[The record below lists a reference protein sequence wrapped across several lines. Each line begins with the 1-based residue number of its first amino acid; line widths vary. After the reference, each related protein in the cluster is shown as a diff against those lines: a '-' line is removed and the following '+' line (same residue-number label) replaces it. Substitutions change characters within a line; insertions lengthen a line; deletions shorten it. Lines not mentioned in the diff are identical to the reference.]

1 MHACTLLFLDQPEI
15 QDVLDQLT
23 SIYVFS
29 FPLVPSITIIYLF
42 IYLFIYS
49 FTYFFLSQRI
59 SESHHCKVCFLFK
72 DLLLSFHSQETDE
85 HNIFLVCATKCLLKC
100 FLPFQSTQTCAP
112 QCPMERFRSSA
123 PETFYLWALPL
134 VTLQYDPLL
143 LLLRDSLRQC
153 LFPLL

>member
-1 MHACTLLFLDQPEI
+1 MHACTLLFLGLSEI
-15 QDVLDQLT
+15 QDSLNQLA

-29 FPLVPSITIIYLF
+29 FPLVPFITIIYLF
-42 IYLFIYS
+42 IYLF
-49 FTYFFLSQRI
+49 FFFSLSRGL
-59 SESHHCKVCFLFK
+59 SESHYRKVCCLFK
-72 DLLLSFHSQETDE
+72 DLFLLFHAQKTGK
-85 HNIFLVCATKCLLKC
+85 HNIFLVCATKWLLKC
-100 FLPFQSTQTCAP
+100 FLPFQSTPTCAP

-143 LLLRDSLRQC
+143 LLLRDALRQC